1 MMDDSPIIP
10 RGSGKDVGRSIV
22 RGSSLLILGRVGRT
36 AVTIAG
42 MIVLARLL
50 TPVDFGV
57 LALAT
62 IPTVLSLVLL
72 EAVIDYPVIRDDDL
86 TRDRLRG
93 LIWAGLLLSTL
104 LSVILA
110 VSAPW
115 IESSLDFDRLG
126 AALIAIIPVLLSQV
140 FFVAGL
146 GILRREHRF
155 AAASAMSLFTVLLY
169 MGLSI
174 GLAFSG
180 FDLFAVVSG
189 LVVSNVATAI
199 ILTIVARLPIA
210 PPRRLSLVVGQLKL
224 GGYGVLSRLLNWGW
238 TNVDTLAVSIMLGA
252 FATGIYSR
260 AYNIS
265 VQAKEPFLAID
276 QTMRQVFAT
285 AKGQAGGVG
294 PHMIMALRIL
304 TILSA
309 LVAAGIILLREWVV
323 AILLGNQWTAVALPM
338 AILAAGLPARV
349 ARLYFDG
356 VAVVV
361 GDVRGMALR
370 HGLLL
375 GIIAAALAVFAWRG
389 VTVVAVCTVIP
400 LYVSLLFGMG
410 RKEREAAGPARHFL
424 AAMLPGLGTGV
435 TVVAIG
441 ELLLRP
447 WLAAT
452 PMMLAGANILLCAVA
467 LLLLAL
473 FLPAAWLGEPLA
485 RRRVHLWQRLGVSK

>member
-1 MMDDSPIIP
+1 MDNSPIIP
-10 RGSGKDVGRSIV
+10 RGGGSDVGRSIV

-93 LIWAGLLLSTL
+93 LIWAGLLLSVIMSAVLALAAPHIEAL
-104 LSVILA
+104 L
-110 VSAPW
+110 
-115 IESSLDFDRLG
+115 EFDRL
-126 AALIAIIPVLLSQV
+126 AMALTAIIPVLMSQV

-146 GILRREHRF
+146 GILRRQHRF
-155 AAASAMSLFTVLLY
+155 AAASAVSLFTVVLY
-169 MGLSI
+169 MGLSV
-174 GLAFSG
+174 GLALAG
-180 FDLFAVVSG
+180 FDLFAVVAG
-189 LVVSNVATAI
+189 LVISNVATAVMLAVI
-199 ILTIVARLPIA
+199 ARLPLA
-210 PPRRLSLVVGQLKL
+210 PPRRFSTAFAQLKL
-224 GGYGVLSRLLNWGW
+224 GGFGVLSRLLNWGW
-238 TNVDTLAVSIMLGA
+238 TNIDTLAVSYFLGA

-294 PHMIMALRIL
+294 PHMIMALRIV

-323 AILLGNQWTAVALPM
+323 AILLGDQWTAVALPL

-375 GIIAAALAVFAWRG
+375 AMIAIALALFAQNG
-389 VTVVAVCTVIP
+389 LAAVAACTIVP
-400 LYVSLLFGMG
+400 LYLSLLFAMG
-410 RKEREAAGPARHFL
+410 RKEREAAGPALHFIG
-424 AAMLPGLGTGV
+424 AMLPGLALGV
-435 TVVAIG
+435 TLVAIG
-441 ELLLRP
+441 ELGLRP
-447 WLAAT
+447 WLSAIPIWLAVSNIVLCVLAMLILAAT
-452 PMMLAGANILLCAVA
+452 
-467 LLLLAL
+467 
-473 FLPAAWLGEPLA
+473 LPSTWLGELLA
-485 RRRVHLWQRLGVSK
+485 NRRARLWQRLRLKG

>member
-1 MMDDSPIIP
+1 MDDSPIIT
-10 RGSGKDVGRSIV
+10 RGSGTDVGRSIV

-36 AVTIAG
+36 AVTIVG

-50 TPVDFGV
+50 TPADFGV

-86 TRDRLRG
+86 TRERLRG
-93 LIWAGLLLSTL
+93 LVWAGLLLSIVMSAL
-104 LSVILA
+104 LAIA
-110 VSAPW
+110 APW
-115 IESSLDFDRLG
+115 IEQALDFDRLG
-126 AALIAIIPVLLSQV
+126 TALIAIIPVLLSQV

-174 GLAFSG
+174 GLALAG
-180 FDLFAVVSG
+180 FDLFAVISG
-189 LVVSNVATAI
+189 LVVSNVVTAV
-199 ILTIVARLPIA
+199 ILAILARLPVA
-210 PPRRLSLVVGQLKL
+210 PPRRLSLVVGQLQL

-238 TNVDTLAVSIMLGA
+238 TNVDTLAVSITLGA

-323 AILLGNQWTAVALPM
+323 AILLGAQWTAVAMPM

-375 GIIAAALAVFAWRG
+375 ALIAAALALFAARG
-389 VTVVAVCTVIP
+389 VSAVALCTVVP
-400 LYVSLLFGMG
+400 LYLSLLFAMG
-410 RKEREAAGPARHFL
+410 HKEREAAGPARHFL
-424 AAMLPGLGTGV
+424 LAMLPGLGTGAA
-435 TVVAIG
+435 VVAVG
-441 ELLLRP
+441 ELVLRP
-447 WLAAT
+447 WLAAE
-452 PMMLAGANILLCAVA
+452 PMMLAAANTLLCAGA

-473 FLPAAWLGEPLA
+473 LLPAAWLGEPLA
-485 RRRVHLWQRLGVSK
+485 RRRARLWRRPGVPN

>member
-1 MMDDSPIIP
+1 MDDSPIIT
-10 RGSGKDVGRSIV
+10 RGSGTDVGRSIV

-36 AVTIAG
+36 AVTIVG

-50 TPVDFGV
+50 TPADFGV

-86 TRDRLRG
+86 TRERLRG
-93 LIWAGLLLSTL
+93 LVWAGLLLSIVMSAL
-104 LSVILA
+104 LAIA
-110 VSAPW
+110 APW
-115 IESSLDFDRLG
+115 IEQALDFDRLG
-126 AALIAIIPVLLSQV
+126 TALIAIIPVLLSQV

-174 GLAFSG
+174 GLALAG
-180 FDLFAVVSG
+180 FDLFAVISG
-189 LVVSNVATAI
+189 LVVSNVVTAV
-199 ILTIVARLPIA
+199 ILAILARLPVA
-210 PPRRLSLVVGQLKL
+210 PPRRLSLVVGQLQL

-238 TNVDTLAVSIMLGA
+238 TNVDTLAVSITLGA

-309 LVAAGIILLREWVV
+309 LIAAGIILLREWVV
-323 AILLGNQWTAVALPM
+323 AILLGAQWTAVAMPM

-375 GIIAAALAVFAWRG
+375 ALIAAALALFAARG
-389 VTVVAVCTVIP
+389 VSAVALCTVVP
-400 LYVSLLFGMG
+400 LYLSLLFAMG
-410 RKEREAAGPARHFL
+410 HKEREAAGPARHFL
-424 AAMLPGLGTGV
+424 MAMLPGLGTGAA
-435 TVVAIG
+435 VVAVG
-441 ELLLRP
+441 ELVLRP
-447 WLAAT
+447 WLAAE
-452 PMMLAGANILLCAVA
+452 PMVLAAANILLCAGA

-473 FLPAAWLGEPLA
+473 LLPAVWLGEPLA
-485 RRRVHLWQRLGVSK
+485 RRRARLWRRPGVPN